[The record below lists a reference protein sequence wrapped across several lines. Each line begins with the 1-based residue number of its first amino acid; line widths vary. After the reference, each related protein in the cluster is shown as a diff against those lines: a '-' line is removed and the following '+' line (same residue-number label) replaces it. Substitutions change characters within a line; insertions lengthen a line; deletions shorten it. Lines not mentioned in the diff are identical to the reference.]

1 MNISLRNNESRTIN
15 KILFQAFL
23 WVLWLG
29 YPFIHDFDL
38 SDPKSLQIIKMV
50 FVLRFIEVPFFY
62 LIVHYLIPKIFKKQ
76 GITYYLI
83 ILMAICISYMFAEIY
98 IREIMRPGHGIYSF
112 FIIFPVIFIAAMGT
126 GYGLITTIMDEE
138 NIKRDQNQQQL
149 RSELSFLRSQIS
161 PHFLFNV
168 LNSIVYLIRS
178 KSDMAEP
185 VTIQLSDMMRYM
197 LYETDN
203 KQVPVSKELEYLRN
217 YIDLQKVRYGED
229 VSINVAIAGND
240 SSLTI
245 EPMLLIPFV
254 ENAFKHGV
262 GMVMEPKIDIVLNY
276 EGTYLTFDVINK
288 IGPETFE
295 DKDGSSGIGLKNVA
309 RRLELLYPNNHT
321 LNINNDGL
329 EFAIQLKM
337 NLKRESN

>member
-1 MNISLRNNESRTIN
+1 MNISLRNNESGNIY
-15 KILFQAFL
+15 KILFQALL
-23 WVLWLG
+23 WIFWLG
-29 YPFIHDFDL
+29 YPLMNDNDL
-38 SDPKSLQIIKMV
+38 SDPERLQIIQMV
-50 FVLRFIEVPFFY
+50 FVVRFIEVPFFY
-62 LIVHYLIPKIFKKQ
+62 LIIKYLIPDIFKKH
-76 GITYYLI
+76 GVTYYLI
-83 ILMAICISYMFAEIY
+83 ILIAICISYMFAEVY
-98 IREIMRPGHGIYSF
+98 IRNIMKPGRDTYSF

-126 GYGLITTIMDEE
+126 GYGLVTSIIDEE
-138 NIKRDQNQQQL
+138 THKREEDQQRL
-149 RSELSFLRSQIS
+149 KSELSFLRSQIS

-203 KQVPVSKELEYLRN
+203 KQVAVSKELEYLRN

-229 VSINVAIAGND
+229 VSINVAIGGND

-262 GMVMEPKIDIVLNY
+262 GMVLEPKIDIILDY
-276 EGTYLTFDVINK
+276 QGADLTFEVINK
-288 IGPETFE
+288 IGPETE
-295 DKDGSSGIGLKNVA
+295 EEKDSSSGIGLKNVR
-309 RRLELLYPNNHT
+309 RRLELLYPDKHT
-321 LNINNDGL
+321 LDINDDGDKFAIKLNIN
-329 EFAIQLKM
+329 
-337 NLKRESN
+337 LKRQNN